1 MKFIFPDG
9 DMSKAKPERLDIAL
23 YEVRLGLDKGM
34 ANTLSSVE
42 SAVML
47 L

>member
-1 MKFIFPDG
+1 MFPDG
-9 DMSKAKPERLDIAL
+9 DMSKARAERLEIAL
-23 YEVRLGLDKGM
+23 YEVRLGLDRGM
-34 ANTLSSVE
+34 ANIRNSFE